1 MNPLGQQVLL
11 DLKSKQHSTVME
23 TMTALFSAWENT
35 IDEYRDQPNVEIEIR
50 LGKVNRGR
58 FDTNV
63 GPAVFERVL
72 RRLRKYKG
80 WESVKES
87 QSTVYIDTEANKR
100 VVMNDLT
107 DEMESCVIKQRL
119 HVNDQVLEGFPVD
132 ARLGIS
138 SEVPYDRDADVDE
151 NFTRVKK
158 RKRYSFV
165 RKGLSI
171 DLSEVSGEAEDKDSE
186 EATEYQIELEILDPP
201 TNAAER
207 HQVFNILYK
216 ISDVCK
222 IMV

>member
-1 MNPLGQQVLL
+1 M
-11 DLKSKQHSTVME
+11 D
-23 TMTALFSAWENT
+23 TAA
-35 IDEYRDQPNVEIEIR
+35 
-50 LGKVNRGR
+50 G
-58 FDTNV
+58 
-63 GPAVFERVL
+63 
-72 RRLRKYKG
+72 
-80 WESVKES
+80 
-87 QSTVYIDTEANKR
+87 KR

-107 DEMESCVIKQRL
+107 DEMESCVIKRRVL
-119 HVNDQVLEGFPVD
+119 VDDQVLNGFPVD

-138 SEVPYDRDADVDE
+138 TEVPYDRDGDVEEE

-171 DLSEVSGEAEDKDSE
+171 DLSEVSGDVAEDKDSE
-186 EATEYQIELEILDPP
+186 DTTEYQIELEILDPP